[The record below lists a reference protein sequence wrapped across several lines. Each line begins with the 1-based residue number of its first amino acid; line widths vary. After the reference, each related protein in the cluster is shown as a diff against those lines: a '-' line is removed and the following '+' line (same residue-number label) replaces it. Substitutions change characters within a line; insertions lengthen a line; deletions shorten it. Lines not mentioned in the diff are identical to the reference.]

1 MYIPPK
7 WHRDKLGGKSPAT
20 EEKGYRDFKVNAVD
34 VAIEKEMI
42 LREYNRRKE
51 PAGGHVMSAVDLDED
66 DIPVLKPGQ
75 VESRGGMSMNSH
87 NDLDRFSHGS
97 HGNHNDYQSQQFE
110 SNARQFSGHDDLAQ
124 SETFPEYQLGR
135 QTYPVEDL
143 GIPLADDGSD
153 VEYEGLRGVSRD
165 RPSSGYDSH
174 RPLSGYDHGHGGYV
188 IQPNGGYDRYDY
200 DRGYDQSYEDHVT
213 RHTPVSDHVT
223 RHAPVSDH
231 MTRHAPMSDQP
242 IDIGPVAR
250 SYSQV
255 DRTMSRSPLPGHVTR
270 ARSPIPD
277 HVRDDD
283 FGLSRSPVS
292 GHMDRTMS
300 RSPAPMSRSPASSH
314 VSMSRSPAPDH
325 VSMSRSPAPGHVM
338 SRSPAPNHVDRGM
351 SRSPIPAFDDYS
363 PQPVYDRSYSP
374 NPGHVSG
381 YPHPRDHRTDSP
393 NPGHVN
399 THRSVSPAP
408 YVSRSP
414 VPDYISKSPSIT
426 SRAPPVINT
435 CFDLSSDDEFS
446 PASPSYRP
454 PLSPN
459 LALSSDDDM
468 MTIGEIKSAMA
479 RDEAARPTVAEL
491 RRGHVSGGSSGSSR
505 SGTPVST
512 SANGGLPGSDY
523 RADSRTEMES
533 RARESVSTGYDSSSR
548 SSTPVSASTPTS
560 RANRTWANTSR
571 FSLAER
577 RDSTERTDSRI
588 ERPSSRLSYSEYS
601 NTPTDSES
609 VYSSRERLN
618 SSNSRLNQSHSSG
631 LGSSTSSISTF
642 GYDSVG
648 SNVSRG
654 SFRFDMCSARPGS
667 RVSCY
672 DEDFGNVTVETVKEE
687 PYEEQDRSRG
697 SRDYI
702 QDRISRDF
710 GSSRND
716 ILDNPSICLPTGDP
730 HKSRDPSH
738 DPSRDPHQ
746 VSRDSTHVKTLPQ
759 HVTPCAPPQPSY
771 MSRSVAS
778 TRPRCVVCDDHVA
791 MNERIVQ
798 TESLQGSRDIYH
810 LRCFRCCICDSSL
823 EHMEHYIDPHSDMLF
838 CHVDY
843 HETFSPKCA
852 QCSSCIEGDYVQAM
866 GKTYHVDHFFCAQCG
881 KPFQEGQQHHIIEGH
896 AYCSPCHDVKTA
908 EKCWRCSHVFNVSDP
923 IIEVL
928 DRLWCETCYSCE
940 ECGVGLKEEFT
951 LTNDGVVLCEKCQ
964 VKKVK
969 TYAWQ

>member
-42 LREYNRRKE
+42 LREYNRKRGT
-51 PAGGHVMSAVDLDED
+51 ADVGHVTSETALNDID

-75 VESRGGMSMNSH
+75 VESQGRGGMSMNSH
-87 NDLDRFSHGS
+87 NDLDRFSHGN
-97 HGNHNDYQSQQFE
+97 HGNNGNYQSQQFDQ
-110 SNARQFSGHDDLAQ
+110 NARQFSGHDDMSVA
-124 SETFPEYQLGR
+124 ETFPEYQLPR

-153 VEYEGLRGVSRD
+153 VEYEDFRGLSRD
-165 RPSSGYDSH
+165 RPSSGYESH
-174 RPLSGYDHGHGGYV
+174 RPPSGYDHGHGGYV
-188 IQPNGGYDRYDY
+188 IQPNDGGYDRYDY
-200 DRGYDQSYEDHVT
+200 DRGYDQSYEDHMA
-213 RHTPVSDHVT
+213 RHVPVSDHVT
-223 RHAPVSDH
+223 RHIPHSNQH
-231 MTRHAPMSDQP
+231 

-255 DRTMSRSPLPGHVTR
+255 DRTMSRSPVPGHVTRARSPIPEHMTR

-277 HVRDDD
+277 HVRDDG
-283 FGLSRSPVS
+283 FGQSRSPVS

-300 RSPAPMSRSPASSH
+300 RSPAPGHVSMSRSPASNH
-314 VSMSRSPAPDH
+314 VSMSRSPAPNH
-325 VSMSRSPAPGHVM
+325 VSHSPAPD
-338 SRSPAPNHVDRGM
+338 HVDRTM

-363 PQPVYDRSYSP
+363 PKPVYDRSYSS
-374 NPGHVSG
+374 NPGHVTDYSS
-381 YPHPRDHRTDSP
+381 PRDYRIDSP

-399 THRSVSPAP
+399 THRSVSP
-408 YVSRSP
+408 
-414 VPDYISKSPSIT
+414 VPGYINNMPSHSAHSPSIQ

-446 PASPSYRP
+446 PASPSFRP

-491 RRGHVSGGSSGSSR
+491 RRGHVSGGSSGSSSR

-512 SANGGLPGSDY
+512 SAYGGLPGSDY
-523 RADSRTEMES
+523 RLDSRAEMES
-533 RARESVSTGYDSSSR
+533 RAGIGISTNPSSR

-601 NTPTDSES
+601 NTPTDSE
-609 VYSSRERLN
+609 RLN
-618 SSNSRLNQSHSSG
+618 HSHGSNSRLNQSHSSNG

-654 SFRFDMCSARPGS
+654 SFRYDMCAARPGS

-687 PYEEQDRSRG
+687 PYEEQDRSHV

-710 GSSRND
+710 GNPGNHTNS
-716 ILDNPSICLPTGDP
+716 ILDNPSISLPTGDP
-730 HKSRDPSH
+730 HKPR
-738 DPSRDPHQ
+738 DPSRDHN
-746 VSRDSTHVKTLPQ
+746 STHVKSLPQ

-866 GKTYHVDHFFCAQCG
+866 GKTFHVDHFFCAQCG

-908 EKCWRCSHVFNVSDP
+908 EKCWRCSHVFNVNDP

-969 TYAWQ
+969 KYAWQ